1 MWPLDNC
8 KQSSRVHFHL
18 HQASFRK
25 YFSTL
30 ILDGEPLNPA
40 LAKKGTPGFFPVIA
54 SPQASFLRAPF
65 SFPLLNGTDQT
76 FYGDGIYKPSL
87 PVTFPTPPPFFCR
100 HQLGGWSPLPLESR
114 HSEPIGRLLHLVSAS
129 SKLTGLQPCLQRSSS
144 DEPMINLVLQS
155 EFWSNLWNCMLLTHM
170 VLLFL

>member
-1 MWPLDNC
+1 MDNC

-25 YFSTL
+25 HFSTL

-40 LAKKGTPGFFPVIA
+40 FQDCVSLCPYEWSWSLSAKKGTPGFFPAIA
-54 SPQASFLRAPF
+54 SPQASLPRAPF

-87 PVTFPTPPPFFCR
+87 PVTFPTPPPFSCR

-114 HSEPIGRLLHLVSAS
+114 HSEPMGRLLHLVSAY
-129 SKLTGLQPCLQRSSS
+129 SKLMGLQPYLQRSSS

-155 EFWSNLWNCMLLTHM
+155 EF
-170 VLLFL
+170 